1 MIGPA
6 RDHRRPGM
14 ASGTVKF
21 FNASKGFGF
30 IAPNDG
36 GADVFVHATALER
49 AGIRNLN
56 EGDLV
61 SFEVEED
68 RRSGKVSATN
78 LQVTGTGP
86 GSSGRSSQR
95 PRDDYGSQS
104 GYRPQRDDQRSSGG
118 GRGAG
123 QSAGSGRGTVKWF
136 NSTKGFGFIAPE
148 SGGEDV
154 FVHISAVE
162 RAGLRDLREGQVLS
176 FDIERDSRSGK
187 SSASN
192 LRVDD

>member
-1 MIGPA
+1 
-6 RDHRRPGM
+6 M
-14 ASGTVKF
+14 ANGTVKF
-21 FNASKGFGF
+21 YNAGKGFGF
-30 IAPNDG
+30 IAPDG
-36 GADVFVHATALER
+36 GRDDVFVHATALER
-49 AGIRNLN
+49 AGIRELN

-78 LQVTGTGP
+78 LQVTGTGA

-95 PRDDYGSQS
+95 PRDDYGSQGS
-104 GYRPQRDDQRSSGG
+104 YRPQRDDQRSSGA

-123 QSAGSGRGTVKWF
+123 QAAGSGRGTVKWF
-136 NSTKGFGFIAPE
+136 NATKGFGFIGLE

-162 RAGLRDLREGQVLS
+162 RAGLRDLREGQVVS
-176 FDIERDSRSGK
+176 FDIERDSRSGT

>member
-1 MIGPA
+1 
-6 RDHRRPGM
+6 M
-14 ASGTVKF
+14 ANGTVKF

-30 IAPNDG
+30 IAPDG
-36 GADVFVHATALER
+36 GREDVFVHATALER
-49 AGIRNLN
+49 AGIRELN

-78 LQVTGTGP
+78 LQVTGSGS

-95 PRDDYGSQS
+95 PRDDYGSQGGFGS
-104 GYRPQRDDQRSSGG
+104 QGGYRSQRDDQRSSGG
-118 GRGAG
+118 GRRAG

-136 NSTKGFGFIAPE
+136 NATKGFGFIE
-148 SGGEDV
+148 QEGGGDDV

-162 RAGLRDLREGQVLS
+162 RAGLRDLREGQAVS
-176 FDIERDSRSGK
+176 FDLERDSRSGK
-187 SSASN
+187 MSAAN
-192 LRVDD
+192 LRTDG

>member
-1 MIGPA
+1 
-6 RDHRRPGM
+6 M
-14 ASGTVKF
+14 ANGTVKF

-30 IAPNDG
+30 IAPDDG
-36 GADVFVHATALER
+36 REDVFVHATALER
-49 AGIRNLN
+49 AGIRELN

-78 LQVTGTGP
+78 LQVTGTGT

-95 PRDDYGSQS
+95 PRGDYGSQG
-104 GYRPQRDDQRSSGG
+104 GYRSQRDDQRSSGG
-118 GRGAG
+118 GRSAG

-148 SGGEDV
+148 SGGDDV

-162 RAGLRDLREGQVLS
+162 RAGLRDLREGQTLS
-176 FDIERDSRSGK
+176 FDLERDSRSGK
-187 SSASN
+187 TSAAN
-192 LRVDD
+192 LRLDD